1 MSSNLRGRQGFG
13 ARDRGAQRGSI
24 WRAEFVSSRVFG
36 FGRLGFVSTGELDD
50 RGEVIV
56 RLGLPSG

>member
-1 MSSNLRGRQGFG
+1 
-13 ARDRGAQRGSI
+13 
-24 WRAEFVSSRVFG
+24 VFG

>member
-1 MSSNLRGRQGFG
+1 
-13 ARDRGAQRGSI
+13 
-24 WRAEFVSSRVFG
+24 VFG
-36 FGRLGFVSTGELDD
+36 FGRLGFVSIGELDD

>member
-1 MSSNLRGRQGFG
+1 LV
-13 ARDRGAQRGSI
+13 
-24 WRAEFVSSRVFG
+24 RAEGATDLLTSYLPEDDWFAG
-36 FGRLGFVSTGELDD
+36 FCQRLGFVPTGELDD